1 MILTTIDIRKDSVET
16 IDKIV
21 FYDNC
26 ALTLDDDTVDI
37 KCEQGY
43 TQGSYYCVE
52 FKDEAENLIKA
63 LQKALELGWFDD

>member
-1 MILTTIDIRKDSVET
+1 MTTIDIRKDSVET
-16 IDKIV
+16 IDEIV

-26 ALTLDDDTVDI
+26 TLTQDDGAVGI
-37 KCEQGY
+37 KCDCG
-43 TQGSYYCVE
+43 TMRGSYYCVE